1 MVDIIAVKSAFC
13 ALHGLHE
20 ISIKLNYIYVSLL
33 HYLNL

>member
-1 MVDIIAVKSAFC
+1 
-13 ALHGLHE
+13 LHGLHE